1 MKLTISLQNGFVKWG
16 KQNFSGGI
24 AERIPAMRRWKKK
37 ISAEEGFSGRR
48 ETGESFSPFGAY
60 YVETGVNSCYI
71 RKTDTEIK

>member
-1 MKLTISLQNGFVKWG
+1 MGETKFFRWNSG
-16 KQNFSGGI
+16 KNSRDAEMEKEDFRRGGV
-24 AERIPAMRRWKKK
+24 
-37 ISAEEGFSGRR
+37 SGRR